1 MINVKD
7 IRIGDYFRVNR
18 EGLCIKKGSV
28 VEVRGI
34 DADDKLIEKGLI
46 SSTHCHP
53 LDDNQFNGGIWCD
66 YLDPIP
72 LTPEILER
80 NGFKH
85 VDKGSEICIRG
96 EYLWGDKGKRNFTA
110 VRITYYKG
118 LSSGVNLLTKIETDC
133 SHDSGINMVHSCDI
147 EYVHQLQHALRL
159 CGIEKE
165 IRL

>member
-1 MINVKD
+1 MKANELM
-7 IRIGDYFRVNR
+7 IGDYLRINR
-18 EGLCIKKGSV
+18 DGLCIKKDTI

-34 DADDKLIEKGLI
+34 DADNRFENHIGCA
-46 SSTHCHP
+46 SCHP
-53 LDDNQFNGGIWCD
+53 LDDNQFDGGIWCD